1 MIASS
6 SSSSSFSSSS
16 LSCRWTLIKT
26 RYPLKKKKERKKE
39 FRGRRINE
47 EKIRIIVTQA
57 IMINQTDTSN
67 YKFFSPSSSFSNTR
81 LGISLSYRE
90 VINGIYEMDRLIF
103 HRN

>member
-6 SSSSSFSSSS
+6 SSSSS

-26 RYPLKKKKERKKE
+26 RYPLKRKERKKE

>member
-6 SSSSSFSSSS
+6 SSSSS

-26 RYPLKKKKERKKE
+26 RYPLKKKKE

>member
-6 SSSSSFSSSS
+6 SSSSSSSS

-26 RYPLKKKKERKKE
+26 RYPLKRKERKKE

-81 LGISLSYRE
+81 LGISLFYRE